1 MKLSTMREINPKETT
16 RAYAFELW
24 MKAPMPMVTFFKILD
39 VSRLVKMS
47 KPMNF
52 RKEHTIY
59 TAIWAMLYASPVIN
73 IYTRMAG
80 NPRITFSWTEILH
93 AWEYTSTWLV
103 MFAIHNF
110 LLLPLLLR
118 KRKTGTYLCLSFLIL
133 LTGMFITYLNRP
145 MHKNQYKTRMEAEW
159 KADSLAYER
168 VAAVRLGD
176 GRYCSPQNP
185 MRRKPLEYQ
194 PIDPLPMLGPGE
206 LVAFFGGL
214 LLMGMNLG
222 VKLYFM
228 SQRDRERQKIIDQRN
243 LEQQMEYLKYQV
255 NPHFFMNTL
264 NNIHALVDIDPERA
278 KTTIVELSKMMRHIL
293 YEGSKKLIPLTRE
306 VEFLNLYVQLMR
318 LRYTRKVHI
327 NVDVPP
333 QLPELKLPPLMLI
346 IFVENAF
353 KHGISYRE
361 ESFIDIKLRVENK
374 RLLFSCCNS
383 KPTQVQRT
391 NEKGGMGL
399 QNVRQRLELLYDDDY
414 TLDIN
419 DGEKTYEVKLDI
431 PMQTRLPDAEAE
443 PADVSES

>member
-1 MKLSTMREINPKETT
+1 
-16 RAYAFELW
+16 
-24 MKAPMPMVTFFKILD
+24 
-39 VSRLVKMS
+39 
-47 KPMNF
+47 MNF

-59 TAIWAMLYASPVIN
+59 SAIWAMLYASPVIN

-185 MRRKPLEYQ
+185 MRRKPLDFQ

-222 VKLYFM
+222 VKLYFI

-306 VEFLNLYVQLMR
+306 MEFLNLYVQLMR

-414 TLDIN
+414 TLDIS
-419 DGEKTYEVKLDI
+419 DDEKTYEVKLDI

-443 PADVSES
+443 TADVSKA

>member
-1 MKLSTMREINPKETT
+1 
-16 RAYAFELW
+16 
-24 MKAPMPMVTFFKILD
+24 
-39 VSRLVKMS
+39 
-47 KPMNF
+47 MNF

-414 TLDIN
+414 TLDIS

-443 PADVSES
+443 TADVSKQ

>member
-1 MKLSTMREINPKETT
+1 
-16 RAYAFELW
+16 
-24 MKAPMPMVTFFKILD
+24 
-39 VSRLVKMS
+39 
-47 KPMNF
+47 MNF

-59 TAIWAMLYASPVIN
+59 SAIWAMLYASPVIN

-145 MHKNQYKTRMEAEW
+145 IHKSQYKTRMEAEW

-185 MRRKPLEYQ
+185 MRRKPLDYQ

-414 TLDIN
+414 TLDIS

-443 PADVSES
+443 TADVSEP

>member
-1 MKLSTMREINPKETT
+1 
-16 RAYAFELW
+16 
-24 MKAPMPMVTFFKILD
+24 
-39 VSRLVKMS
+39 
-47 KPMNF
+47 MNF

-59 TAIWAMLYASPVIN
+59 SAIWAMLYASPVIN

-185 MRRKPLEYQ
+185 MRRKPLDYQ

-318 LRYTRKVHI
+318 LRYTKKVHI

-361 ESFIDIKLRVENK
+361 ESFIDIKLRVEDK

-414 TLDIN
+414 TLDIS

-443 PADVSES
+443 TADVSKQ

>member
-1 MKLSTMREINPKETT
+1 
-16 RAYAFELW
+16 
-24 MKAPMPMVTFFKILD
+24 
-39 VSRLVKMS
+39 
-47 KPMNF
+47 MNF

-59 TAIWAMLYASPVIN
+59 TAIWAMLYASPVVN

-185 MRRKPLEYQ
+185 MRRKPLDYQ

-361 ESFIDIKLRVENK
+361 ESFIDIKLRVEDK

-414 TLDIN
+414 TLDIS

-443 PADVSES
+443 TADVSKP

>member
-1 MKLSTMREINPKETT
+1 
-16 RAYAFELW
+16 
-24 MKAPMPMVTFFKILD
+24 
-39 VSRLVKMS
+39 
-47 KPMNF
+47 MNF

-59 TAIWAMLYASPVIN
+59 TAIWAMLYASPVVN

-118 KRKTGTYLCLSFLIL
+118 KRKTGTYLCLSFIIL

-185 MRRKPLEYQ
+185 MRRKPLDYQ

-361 ESFIDIKLRVENK
+361 ESFIDIKLRVEDK

-443 PADVSES
+443 TADVSKP

>member
-1 MKLSTMREINPKETT
+1 
-16 RAYAFELW
+16 
-24 MKAPMPMVTFFKILD
+24 
-39 VSRLVKMS
+39 
-47 KPMNF
+47 MNF

-185 MRRKPLEYQ
+185 MRRKPLDYQ

-383 KPTQVQRT
+383 KPTQVQQI

-414 TLDIN
+414 TLDIS

-443 PADVSES
+443 TADVSKA

>member
-1 MKLSTMREINPKETT
+1 
-16 RAYAFELW
+16 
-24 MKAPMPMVTFFKILD
+24 
-39 VSRLVKMS
+39 
-47 KPMNF
+47 MNF

-59 TAIWAMLYASPVIN
+59 SAIWAMLYASPVIN

-80 NPRITFSWTEILH
+80 NPRITFSWNEILH

-145 MHKNQYKTRMEAEW
+145 MHKSQYKTRMEAEW

-185 MRRKPLEYQ
+185 MRRKPLDYQ

-255 NPHFFMNTL
+255 NPHFYMNTL

-327 NVDVPP
+327 NVDVPQ

-414 TLDIN
+414 TLDIS

-443 PADVSES
+443 TADVSKA

>member
-1 MKLSTMREINPKETT
+1 
-16 RAYAFELW
+16 
-24 MKAPMPMVTFFKILD
+24 
-39 VSRLVKMS
+39 
-47 KPMNF
+47 MNF

-185 MRRKPLEYQ
+185 MRRKPLDYQ

-361 ESFIDIKLRVENK
+361 ESFIDIKVRVENK

-419 DGEKTYEVKLDI
+419 DSEKTYEVKLDI

-443 PADVSES
+443 TADVSKQ

>member
-1 MKLSTMREINPKETT
+1 
-16 RAYAFELW
+16 
-24 MKAPMPMVTFFKILD
+24 
-39 VSRLVKMS
+39 
-47 KPMNF
+47 MNF

-145 MHKNQYKTRMEAEW
+145 MHKNQYKIRMEAEW

-185 MRRKPLEYQ
+185 MRRKPLDYQ
-194 PIDPLPMLGPGE
+194 SIDPLPMLGPGE

-443 PADVSES
+443 TADVSKQ

>member
-1 MKLSTMREINPKETT
+1 
-16 RAYAFELW
+16 
-24 MKAPMPMVTFFKILD
+24 
-39 VSRLVKMS
+39 
-47 KPMNF
+47 MNF
-52 RKEHTIY
+52 RKEHIIY
-59 TAIWAMLYASPVIN
+59 STIWAMLYASPVIN

-80 NPRITFSWTEILH
+80 NPRITFSWNEILH
-93 AWEYTSTWLV
+93 AWEYTSTWIV
-103 MFAIHNF
+103 MFTIHNF
-110 LLLPLLLR
+110 LLLPILLK

-133 LTGMFITYLNRP
+133 LTGMFITYLNLP

-185 MRRKPLEYQ
+185 MRRKPLDFQ

-443 PADVSES
+443 TADVSKA

>member
-1 MKLSTMREINPKETT
+1 
-16 RAYAFELW
+16 
-24 MKAPMPMVTFFKILD
+24 
-39 VSRLVKMS
+39 
-47 KPMNF
+47 MNF

-59 TAIWAMLYASPVIN
+59 TAIWTMLYASPVIN

-185 MRRKPLEYQ
+185 MRRKPLDYQ

-431 PMQTRLPDAEAE
+431 PMQTRLPDAEVE
-443 PADVSES
+443 TADVSKQ

>member
-1 MKLSTMREINPKETT
+1 
-16 RAYAFELW
+16 
-24 MKAPMPMVTFFKILD
+24 
-39 VSRLVKMS
+39 
-47 KPMNF
+47 MNF

-145 MHKNQYKTRMEAEW
+145 IHKDQYKTRMEAEW

-185 MRRKPLEYQ
+185 MRRKPLDYQ
-194 PIDPLPMLGPGE
+194 SIDPLPMLGPGE

-361 ESFIDIKLRVENK
+361 ESFIDIKVRVENK

-383 KPTQVQRT
+383 KPMQVQRT

-431 PMQTRLPDAEAE
+431 PMQTRLPDAEVE
-443 PADVSES
+443 TADVSKQ

>member
-1 MKLSTMREINPKETT
+1 
-16 RAYAFELW
+16 
-24 MKAPMPMVTFFKILD
+24 
-39 VSRLVKMS
+39 
-47 KPMNF
+47 MNF

-59 TAIWAMLYASPVIN
+59 SAIWAMLYASPVIN

-145 MHKNQYKTRMEAEW
+145 MHKSQYKTRMEAEW

-185 MRRKPLEYQ
+185 MRRKPLDFQ

-222 VKLYFM
+222 VKLYFI

-414 TLDIN
+414 TLDIS

-443 PADVSES
+443 TADVSKA

>member
-1 MKLSTMREINPKETT
+1 
-16 RAYAFELW
+16 
-24 MKAPMPMVTFFKILD
+24 
-39 VSRLVKMS
+39 
-47 KPMNF
+47 MNF

-118 KRKTGTYLCLSFLIL
+118 KRKTGTYLCLSFIIL

-185 MRRKPLEYQ
+185 MRRKPLDYQ

-361 ESFIDIKLRVENK
+361 ESFIDIKVRVENK

-443 PADVSES
+443 TADVSKQ

>member
-1 MKLSTMREINPKETT
+1 
-16 RAYAFELW
+16 
-24 MKAPMPMVTFFKILD
+24 
-39 VSRLVKMS
+39 
-47 KPMNF
+47 MNF

-185 MRRKPLEYQ
+185 MRRKPLDFQ

-443 PADVSES
+443 TEDVRNNKAQRR

>member
-1 MKLSTMREINPKETT
+1 
-16 RAYAFELW
+16 
-24 MKAPMPMVTFFKILD
+24 
-39 VSRLVKMS
+39 
-47 KPMNF
+47 MNF

-185 MRRKPLEYQ
+185 MRRKPLDYQ

-361 ESFIDIKLRVENK
+361 ESFIDIKVRVENK

-419 DGEKTYEVKLDI
+419 DSENTYEVKLDI

-443 PADVSES
+443 TADVSKA

>member
-1 MKLSTMREINPKETT
+1 
-16 RAYAFELW
+16 
-24 MKAPMPMVTFFKILD
+24 
-39 VSRLVKMS
+39 
-47 KPMNF
+47 MNF

-185 MRRKPLEYQ
+185 MRRKPLDYQ

-414 TLDIN
+414 TLDIS

-443 PADVSES
+443 TADVSEP

>member
-1 MKLSTMREINPKETT
+1 
-16 RAYAFELW
+16 
-24 MKAPMPMVTFFKILD
+24 
-39 VSRLVKMS
+39 
-47 KPMNF
+47 MNF

-59 TAIWAMLYASPVIN
+59 SAIWAMLYASPVIN

-145 MHKNQYKTRMEAEW
+145 MHKNRYKTRMEAEW
-159 KADSLAYER
+159 EADSLAYER

-185 MRRKPLEYQ
+185 MRRKPLDFQ

-264 NNIHALVDIDPERA
+264 NDIHALVDIDPERA

-306 VEFLNLYVQLMR
+306 MEFLNLYVQLMR

-414 TLDIN
+414 TLDIS

-443 PADVSES
+443 TADVSKA

>member
-1 MKLSTMREINPKETT
+1 
-16 RAYAFELW
+16 
-24 MKAPMPMVTFFKILD
+24 
-39 VSRLVKMS
+39 
-47 KPMNF
+47 MNF

-59 TAIWAMLYASPVIN
+59 SAIWAMLYASPVIN

-93 AWEYTSTWLV
+93 AWEYTSTWIV

-110 LLLPLLLR
+110 LLLPILLK

-185 MRRKPLEYQ
+185 MRRKPLDYQ

-414 TLDIN
+414 TLDIS

-443 PADVSES
+443 TADVSKQ

>member
-1 MKLSTMREINPKETT
+1 
-16 RAYAFELW
+16 
-24 MKAPMPMVTFFKILD
+24 
-39 VSRLVKMS
+39 
-47 KPMNF
+47 MNF

-59 TAIWAMLYASPVIN
+59 SAIWAMLYASPVIN

-185 MRRKPLEYQ
+185 MRRKPLDYQ

-293 YEGSKKLIPLTRE
+293 YEGSKKLIPLMRE
-306 VEFLNLYVQLMR
+306 MEFLNLYVQLMR

-414 TLDIN
+414 TLDIS

-443 PADVSES
+443 TADVSKA

>member
-1 MKLSTMREINPKETT
+1 
-16 RAYAFELW
+16 
-24 MKAPMPMVTFFKILD
+24 
-39 VSRLVKMS
+39 
-47 KPMNF
+47 MNF

-185 MRRKPLEYQ
+185 MRRKPLDFQ
-194 PIDPLPMLGPGE
+194 PIDPLPMLGQGE

-327 NVDVPP
+327 NVDVRP

-443 PADVSES
+443 TADVSKA

>member
-1 MKLSTMREINPKETT
+1 MPIWQLCANLLIPNCLRSNLSYSPL
-16 RAYAFELW
+16 AALELY
-24 MKAPMPMVTFFKILD
+24 VIQT
-39 VSRLVKMS
+39 

-59 TAIWAMLYASPVIN
+59 TAIWAMLYASPVVN

-118 KRKTGTYLCLSFLIL
+118 KRKTGTYLCLSFIIL

-185 MRRKPLEYQ
+185 MRRKPLDYQ

-361 ESFIDIKLRVENK
+361 ESFIDIKLRVEDK

-414 TLDIN
+414 TLDIS

-431 PMQTRLPDAEAE
+431 PMQTRLPDAEVE
-443 PADVSES
+443 TADVSKP

>member
-1 MKLSTMREINPKETT
+1 
-16 RAYAFELW
+16 
-24 MKAPMPMVTFFKILD
+24 
-39 VSRLVKMS
+39 
-47 KPMNF
+47 MNF

-361 ESFIDIKLRVENK
+361 ESFIDIKVRVEDK

-443 PADVSES
+443 TADVSEA

>member
-1 MKLSTMREINPKETT
+1 
-16 RAYAFELW
+16 
-24 MKAPMPMVTFFKILD
+24 
-39 VSRLVKMS
+39 
-47 KPMNF
+47 MNF

-59 TAIWAMLYASPVIN
+59 TFMWALLYASPVVN
-73 IYTRMAG
+73 IYTRMAA
-80 NPRITFSWTEILH
+80 NPKITFSWCEILH
-93 AWEYTSTWLV
+93 TWEHTSIWLV

-110 LLLPLLLR
+110 LLLPILLR
-118 KRKTGTYLCLSFLIL
+118 KRKTGTYLCLSVAIL
-133 LTGMFITYLNRP
+133 LTGTFINYLGRP
-145 MHKNQYKTRMEAEW
+145 TRRHIEEIRMEEEW
-159 KADSLAYER
+159 KADSIAYER

-185 MRRKPLEYQ
+185 MHRKPLEYRS
-194 PIDPLPMLGPGE
+194 IEPLPMLGPGE

-228 SQRDRERQKIIDQRN
+228 SQRDMERQKIIDKQN

-293 YEGSKKLIPLTRE
+293 YDGGKKLIPLSCE

-318 LRYTRKVHI
+318 LRYTNKVHI
-327 NVDVPP
+327 SVNLPK

-361 ESFIDIKLRVENK
+361 ESFVDISVEVENK
-374 RLLFSCCNS
+374 RLLFGCRNS
-383 KPTQVQRT
+383 KPTQPQKS

-399 QNVRQRLELLYDDDY
+399 QNVRQRLELLYEDDY
-414 TLDIN
+414 TLSIN
-419 DGEKTYEVKLDI
+419 DAEKTYEVKLDI
-431 PMQTRLPDAEAE
+431 PMQ
-443 PADVSES
+443 S

>member
-1 MKLSTMREINPKETT
+1 
-16 RAYAFELW
+16 
-24 MKAPMPMVTFFKILD
+24 
-39 VSRLVKMS
+39 
-47 KPMNF
+47 MNF

-185 MRRKPLEYQ
+185 MRRKPLDYQ
-194 PIDPLPMLGPGE
+194 PIDPLPMFGPGE

-228 SQRDRERQKIIDQRN
+228 SQRDRERQKIIDLRN

-431 PMQTRLPDAEAE
+431 PMQTRLPDAEVE
-443 PADVSES
+443 TADVSKQ

>member
-1 MKLSTMREINPKETT
+1 
-16 RAYAFELW
+16 
-24 MKAPMPMVTFFKILD
+24 
-39 VSRLVKMS
+39 
-47 KPMNF
+47 MNF

-80 NPRITFSWTEILH
+80 NPRVTFSWTEILH

-185 MRRKPLEYQ
+185 MRRKPLDYQ
-194 PIDPLPMLGPGE
+194 SIDPLPMLGPGE

-318 LRYTRKVHI
+318 LRYTQKVHI

-361 ESFIDIKLRVENK
+361 ESFIDIKVRVENK

-443 PADVSES
+443 TADVSKQ

>member
-1 MKLSTMREINPKETT
+1 
-16 RAYAFELW
+16 
-24 MKAPMPMVTFFKILD
+24 
-39 VSRLVKMS
+39 
-47 KPMNF
+47 MNF

-59 TAIWAMLYASPVIN
+59 TAIWAMLYASPVVN

-145 MHKNQYKTRMEAEW
+145 MHKSQYKTRMEAEW
-159 KADSLAYER
+159 KADSQAYER

-185 MRRKPLEYQ
+185 MRRKPLDFQ

-293 YEGSKKLIPLTRE
+293 YEGSKKFIPLTRE

-361 ESFIDIKLRVENK
+361 ESFIDIKVRVENK

-443 PADVSES
+443 TADVSKP

>member
-1 MKLSTMREINPKETT
+1 
-16 RAYAFELW
+16 
-24 MKAPMPMVTFFKILD
+24 
-39 VSRLVKMS
+39 
-47 KPMNF
+47 MNF

-59 TAIWAMLYASPVIN
+59 TAIWAMLYASPVVN

-185 MRRKPLEYQ
+185 MRRKPLDYQ
-194 PIDPLPMLGPGE
+194 PIDPLPMLEPGE

-414 TLDIN
+414 TLDIS

-443 PADVSES
+443 TADVSKA

>member
-1 MKLSTMREINPKETT
+1 
-16 RAYAFELW
+16 
-24 MKAPMPMVTFFKILD
+24 
-39 VSRLVKMS
+39 
-47 KPMNF
+47 MNF

-80 NPRITFSWTEILH
+80 NPKITFSWNEILH
-93 AWEYTSTWLV
+93 AWGYTSTWLV

-110 LLLPLLLR
+110 LLLPILLK
-118 KRKTGTYLCLSFLIL
+118 KRKTGTYMCLSFAIL

-145 MHKNQYKTRMEAEW
+145 RHNWQEEARMEQEW

-185 MRRKPLEYQ
+185 MRRKPLEYR
-194 PIDPLPMLGPGE
+194 PMDPLQMLGPGE

-228 SQRDRERQKIIDQRN
+228 SQRDRERQKIIDQHN
-243 LEQQMEYLKYQV
+243 LKQQMEYLKYQV

-318 LRYTRKVHI
+318 LRYTSKVHI

-361 ESFIDIKLRVENK
+361 ESFVNIKLRVENK
-374 RLLFSCCNS
+374 RLLFSCRNS
-383 KPTQVQRT
+383 KPTQVQHT

-399 QNVRQRLELLYDDDY
+399 QNVRQRLELLYEDDY

-431 PMQTRLPDAEAE
+431 PMQTRLTDAEAE
-443 PADVSES
+443 NNNNRPNS

>member
-1 MKLSTMREINPKETT
+1 
-16 RAYAFELW
+16 
-24 MKAPMPMVTFFKILD
+24 
-39 VSRLVKMS
+39 
-47 KPMNF
+47 MNF

-59 TAIWAMLYASPVIN
+59 TAIWAMLYASPVVN

-361 ESFIDIKLRVENK
+361 ESFVDIKLRVENK

-414 TLDIN
+414 TLDIS

-431 PMQTRLPDAEAE
+431 PMQTRLPDAEVE
-443 PADVSES
+443 TADVSKP

>member
-1 MKLSTMREINPKETT
+1 
-16 RAYAFELW
+16 
-24 MKAPMPMVTFFKILD
+24 
-39 VSRLVKMS
+39 
-47 KPMNF
+47 MNF

-59 TAIWAMLYASPVIN
+59 TAIWAMLYASPVVN

-110 LLLPLLLR
+110 ILLPLLLR
-118 KRKTGTYLCLSFLIL
+118 KRKTGTYLCLSFIIL

-185 MRRKPLEYQ
+185 MRRKPLDYQ
-194 PIDPLPMLGPGE
+194 SIDPLPMLGPGE

-361 ESFIDIKLRVENK
+361 ESFIDIKLRVEDK

-414 TLDIN
+414 TLDIS

-431 PMQTRLPDAEAE
+431 PMQTRLPDAEVE
-443 PADVSES
+443 TADVSKP

>member
-1 MKLSTMREINPKETT
+1 
-16 RAYAFELW
+16 
-24 MKAPMPMVTFFKILD
+24 
-39 VSRLVKMS
+39 
-47 KPMNF
+47 MNF

-80 NPRITFSWTEILH
+80 NPRVTFSWTEILH

-185 MRRKPLEYQ
+185 MRRKPLDFQ

-264 NNIHALVDIDPERA
+264 NNIHALVDIEPERA

-361 ESFIDIKLRVENK
+361 ESFIDIKLRVEDK

-443 PADVSES
+443 TADVSEL

>member
-1 MKLSTMREINPKETT
+1 
-16 RAYAFELW
+16 
-24 MKAPMPMVTFFKILD
+24 
-39 VSRLVKMS
+39 
-47 KPMNF
+47 MNF

-59 TAIWAMLYASPVIN
+59 TAIWAMLYASPVVN

-80 NPRITFSWTEILH
+80 NPKITFSWNEILQ

-110 LLLPLLLR
+110 LLLPILLK
-118 KRKTGTYLCLSFLIL
+118 KRKTGTYMCLSFAIL

-145 MHKNQYKTRMEAEW
+145 RHNWQEEARMEQEW

-185 MRRKPLEYQ
+185 MRRKPLEYR
-194 PIDPLPMLGPGE
+194 PMDPLPMLGPGE

-228 SQRDRERQKIIDQRN
+228 SQRDRERQKIIDQHN

-327 NVDVPP
+327 NVDVPQ

-361 ESFIDIKLRVENK
+361 ESFVNIKLRVENK
-374 RLLFSCCNS
+374 RLLFSCRNS

-443 PADVSES
+443 NNNNRPNS

>member
-1 MKLSTMREINPKETT
+1 
-16 RAYAFELW
+16 
-24 MKAPMPMVTFFKILD
+24 
-39 VSRLVKMS
+39 
-47 KPMNF
+47 MNF

-59 TAIWAMLYASPVIN
+59 TAIWAMLYASPVVN

-145 MHKNQYKTRMEAEW
+145 MHKNQYKTHMEAEW

-185 MRRKPLEYQ
+185 MRRKPLDFQ

-374 RLLFSCCNS
+374 RLLFCCCNS

-414 TLDIN
+414 TLDIS

-443 PADVSES
+443 TADVSEA

>member
-1 MKLSTMREINPKETT
+1 
-16 RAYAFELW
+16 
-24 MKAPMPMVTFFKILD
+24 
-39 VSRLVKMS
+39 
-47 KPMNF
+47 MNF
-52 RKEHTIY
+52 RKEHIIY
-59 TAIWAMLYASPVIN
+59 STIWAMLYASPVIN

-80 NPRITFSWTEILH
+80 NPRITFSWNEILH
-93 AWEYTSTWLV
+93 AWEYTSTWIV
-103 MFAIHNF
+103 MFTIHNF
-110 LLLPLLLR
+110 LLLPILLK

-145 MHKNQYKTRMEAEW
+145 MHKSQYKTRMEAEW

-185 MRRKPLEYQ
+185 MRRKPLDFQ

-361 ESFIDIKLRVENK
+361 ESFIDIKVRVENK

-383 KPTQVQRT
+383 KHTQVQRT

-443 PADVSES
+443 TADVSKA

>member
-1 MKLSTMREINPKETT
+1 
-16 RAYAFELW
+16 
-24 MKAPMPMVTFFKILD
+24 
-39 VSRLVKMS
+39 
-47 KPMNF
+47 MNF

-59 TAIWAMLYASPVIN
+59 TAIWAMLYASPVVN

-118 KRKTGTYLCLSFLIL
+118 KRKTGTYLCLSFIIL

-185 MRRKPLEYQ
+185 MRRKPLDYQ

-361 ESFIDIKLRVENK
+361 ESFIDIKLRVEDK
-374 RLLFSCCNS
+374 RLLFSCSNS

-414 TLDIN
+414 TLDIS

-431 PMQTRLPDAEAE
+431 PMQTRLPDAEVE
-443 PADVSES
+443 TADVSKP

>member
-1 MKLSTMREINPKETT
+1 
-16 RAYAFELW
+16 
-24 MKAPMPMVTFFKILD
+24 
-39 VSRLVKMS
+39 
-47 KPMNF
+47 MNF

-185 MRRKPLEYQ
+185 MRRKPLDFQ
-194 PIDPLPMLGPGE
+194 PIDPRPMLGPGE

-443 PADVSES
+443 TADVSKP

>member
-1 MKLSTMREINPKETT
+1 
-16 RAYAFELW
+16 
-24 MKAPMPMVTFFKILD
+24 
-39 VSRLVKMS
+39 
-47 KPMNF
+47 MNF

-59 TAIWAMLYASPVIN
+59 SAIWAMLYASPVIN

-185 MRRKPLEYQ
+185 MRRKPLDFQ

-414 TLDIN
+414 TLDIS

-443 PADVSES
+443 TADVSKP